1 MRRGLPLMRHVRYF
15 TAMND
20 QAPSRTWYA
29 FVEVLLIFAV
39 FFLHGAYPVPD
50 SNEAHYLTKA
60 RHYWDS
66 DFAAGDFFLE
76 SADAHQVFY
85 WSFGWLTLWLSLEAT
100 AWVGRV
106 LTWLL
111 LAWGWQRLSF
121 AAVPRAW
128 LSVLTAAVFLGL
140 NENAHMAGEW
150 VVGGVEAKG
159 FSYALVFFGLAQ
171 IVRGRWGWAWLL
183 LGAATAFH
191 VLVGGWAM
199 VAAAAAWL
207 ALGDERPRLPSL
219 LPALVLAVVLA
230 LPSLYFG
237 LSLSSAADAETAAE
251 ANRIYVF
258 ERLPHHLTALQ
269 LAPGFLTRHLLL
281 QAAWLLMITFMPA
294 HQSGNRS
301 LRRFVAT
308 TIAISWIGLGF
319 NLSLQDRPEW
329 LAGVMRYYWFRAS
342 DAFVALGVAIELA
355 TMITIGLGASKVAA
369 ATPGPPSVG
378 ARRGWLTG
386 ALALVLIDTANQLD
400 HLPFRVPLVHETP
413 ATPRPDKNVNYADWI
428 DVCEWIVEHT
438 EPDDIV
444 LTPRAAAT
452 FKWYTGRPEVATWK
466 DVPQDALSIVEWWDR
481 MIALHATGDLAPR
494 WYSSFS
500 EQGRERLHGLME
512 KYDARY
518 VIVPL
523 RDDVEPLPI
532 EPLYANES
540 FAVYRRE
547 QLEPKH

>member
-1 MRRGLPLMRHVRYF
+1 
-15 TAMND
+15 MNN
-20 QAPSRTWYA
+20 QAASRIRQTI
-29 FVEVLLIFAV
+29 VEVLLIFAV

-60 RHYWDS
+60 RHYWDPG
-66 DFAAGDFFLE
+66 FAAGDFFLE

-121 AAVPRAW
+121 AAVPRPW
-128 LSVLTAAVFLGL
+128 LSVLTAAVFVGL

-159 FSYALVFFGLAQ
+159 VAYALVFFALAQ

-207 ALGDERPRLPSL
+207 ALGAERPRLQSL
-219 LPALVLAVVLA
+219 LPALVFAVVLA
-230 LPSLYFG
+230 LPSLYLG
-237 LSLSSAADAETAAE
+237 LSLSSAADAETIAQ

-281 QAAWLLMITFMPA
+281 QAAWLLTITFMPA
-294 HQSGNRS
+294 PQSGNRS

-308 TIAISWIGLGF
+308 TIVIGWIGLGL
-319 NLSLQDRPEW
+319 NLSLQDQPEW

-342 DAFVALGVAIELA
+342 DAFVALGVAIEVA
-355 TMITIGLGASKVAA
+355 TMLTIVFGARMVATATIG
-369 ATPGPPSVG
+369 PPYAG
-378 ARRGWLTG
+378 ARRGWLAG
-386 ALALVLIDTANQLD
+386 ALILVLIDTVNQFD
-400 HLPFRVPLVHETP
+400 HLPFRVPLVLETP
-413 ATPRPDKNVNYADWI
+413 TTPRPDKNVNYADWI

-438 EPDDIV
+438 ERDDIV
-444 LTPRAAAT
+444 LTPRSAAT

-466 DVPQDALSIVEWWDR
+466 DVPQDARSIVEWWDR
-481 MIALHATGDLAPR
+481 MIALHATGEETPR
-494 WYSSFS
+494 WYSSFA
-500 EQGRERLHGLME
+500 EQGHERLHALME

-523 RDDVEPLPI
+523 RDDVEPLQI
-532 EPLYANES
+532 DPLFANDS

-547 QLEPKH
+547 QLAPKH